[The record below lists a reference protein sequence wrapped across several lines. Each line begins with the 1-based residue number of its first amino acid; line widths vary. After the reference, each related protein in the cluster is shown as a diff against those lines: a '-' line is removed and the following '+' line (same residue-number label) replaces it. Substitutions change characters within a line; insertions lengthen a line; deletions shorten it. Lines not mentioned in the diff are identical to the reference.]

1 MYINILLERH
11 PYSTTWKKVQGIGQV
26 PGRYNQ
32 QDMSEIGTN
41 LDKREKRKLIKANF
55 VHAVRMESLSHERP
69 SMMLQACIDKGS
81 EVSIVP

>member
-41 LDKREKRKLIKANF
+41 LDKREKKK
-55 VHAVRMESLSHERP
+55 
-69 SMMLQACIDKGS
+69 IDKGQFRTRRQNG
-81 EVSIVP
+81 IALARKTFYDAPGMYRQGL